1 MQTVLCFSGWLG
13 FGCIAVCILADRR
26 ASARSVDGVHGRVDA
41 TWLGLAGI
49 TVSYL
54 SAVVGLLTAFTYRPS
69 GVRRLPRKRGCL
81 ASYGHASRHDIML
94 LVMYVRVRVA

>member
-1 MQTVLCFSGWLG
+1 M
-13 FGCIAVCILADRR
+13 
-26 ASARSVDGVHGRVDA
+26 HGRVDA
-41 TWLGLAGI
+41 TWFGIAGII

-54 SAVVGLLTAFTYRPS
+54 SAVVGLLKAFTYRPS
-69 GVRRLPRKRGCL
+69 GVGRLPHKRGCV